1 MHNNAN
7 APFSSNENMPF
18 SPAMAHHGYTAPAYD
33 HMIPHCGY
41 SMPDYGYVVPECGY
55 GVPHH
60 GCNGFAII
68 IVLFIL
74 LIIIGACGCGFWHDE
89 C

>member
-1 MHNNAN
+1 MHNNVN
-7 APFSSNENMPF
+7 APFSSHENIPF
-18 SPAMAHHGYTAPAYD
+18 SPAMTHHAYTAPAYD

-41 SMPDYGYVVPECGY
+41 TMPDYGYMECGY
-55 GVPHH
+55 SVPCHR
-60 GCNGFAII
+60 GNGFAII

-74 LIIIGACGCGFWHDE
+74 LIIIGACGFGFHHDD

>member
-1 MHNNAN
+1 
-7 APFSSNENMPF
+7 
-18 SPAMAHHGYTAPAYD
+18 
-33 HMIPHCGY
+33 
-41 SMPDYGYVVPECGY
+41 MPDYGYGVPECGY

>member
-1 MHNNAN
+1 MHNNVN

-18 SPAMAHHGYTAPAYD
+18 SPAMAHHAYTAPAYEP
-33 HMIPHCGY
+33 MMPHCGY
-41 SMPDYGYVVPECGY
+41 FMPECGY
-55 GVPHH
+55 EVPCHR
-60 GCNGFAII
+60 GNGFAII

-74 LIIIGACGCGFWHDE
+74 LIIIGACGFNFCHDD

>member
-1 MHNNAN
+1 MHDNVN
-7 APFSSNENMPF
+7 APFSSHENIPF
-18 SPAMAHHGYTAPAYD
+18 SPAMSHGYTAPSYG
-33 HMIPHCGY
+33 HMIPDCGY
-41 SMPDYGYVVPECGY
+41 ITPDYGY

-60 GCNGFAII
+60 RGNGFAII

-74 LIIIGACGCGFWHDE
+74 LIIIGACGFGFHHDD

>member
-1 MHNNAN
+1 MHNNVN

-18 SPAMAHHGYTAPAYD
+18 SSAMAHHAYTAPAYD

-41 SMPDYGYVVPECGY
+41 TMPDYGYMECGY
-55 GVPHH
+55 SVPCHR
-60 GCNGFAII
+60 GNGFAII

-74 LIIIGACGCGFWHDE
+74 LIIIGACGFGFHHDD

>member
-1 MHNNAN
+1 MHNNVN

-41 SMPDYGYVVPECGY
+41 SMPDYGYMSS
-55 GVPHH
+55 
-60 GCNGFAII
+60 
-68 IVLFIL
+68 
-74 LIIIGACGCGFWHDE
+74 
-89 C
+89 

>member
-1 MHNNAN
+1 MHNNVN

-18 SPAMAHHGYTAPAYD
+18 SPAMAHHGYTAPTYE
-33 HMIPHCGY
+33 HMMPHCGY
-41 SMPDYGYVVPECGY
+41 FMPDYGYEAPCHRG
-55 GVPHH
+55 
-60 GCNGFAII
+60 NGFAII

-74 LIIIGACGCGFWHDE
+74 LIIIGACGFGFRHDD

>member
-1 MHNNAN
+1 MHNNVN
-7 APFSSNENMPF
+7 APFSSHENVPF
-18 SPAMAHHGYTAPAYD
+18 SPAMAHHAYTAPAYD

-41 SMPDYGYVVPECGY
+41 TMPDYGYMECGY
-55 GVPHH
+55 SVPCHR
-60 GCNGFAII
+60 GNGFAII

-74 LIIIGACGCGFWHDE
+74 LIIIGACGFGFHHDD

>member
-1 MHNNAN
+1 
-7 APFSSNENMPF
+7 
-18 SPAMAHHGYTAPAYD
+18 MAHHAYTAPAYD

-41 SMPDYGYVVPECGY
+41 TMPDYGYMECGY
-55 GVPHH
+55 SVPYHR
-60 GCNGFAII
+60 GNGFAII

-74 LIIIGACGCGFWHDE
+74 LIIIGACGFGFHHDD

>member
-1 MHNNAN
+1 MHNNVN

-18 SPAMAHHGYTAPAYD
+18 SPAMAHHAYTAPAYD
-33 HMIPHCGY
+33 HIPHCGY
-41 SMPDYGYVVPECGY
+41 TMPDYGYMVPECGY
-55 GVPHH
+55 SVPCHR
-60 GCNGFAII
+60 GSGFAII

-74 LIIIGACGCGFWHDE
+74 LIIIGACGFNFCHDE

>member
-1 MHNNAN
+1 MHNNVN
-7 APFSSNENMPF
+7 APFSSHENIPF
-18 SPAMAHHGYTAPAYD
+18 SPAMAHHAYTAPAYD

-41 SMPDYGYVVPECGY
+41 TMPDYGYMECGY
-55 GVPHH
+55 SVPCHR
-60 GCNGFAII
+60 GNGFAII

-74 LIIIGACGCGFWHDE
+74 LIIIGACGFGFHHDD

>member
-1 MHNNAN
+1 MHNNVN

-41 SMPDYGYVVPECGY
+41 SMPDYGYVECGY
-55 GVPHH
+55 GVPCHR
-60 GCNGFAII
+60 CNGFAII

-74 LIIIGACGCGFWHDE
+74 LIIIGACGCGFHHDE